1 MPAGFFHQFSNVVSR
16 GAGKPATFALACGL
30 ILLWAVSGP
39 FFGFSETWQLVVNT
53 ATTIV
58 TFLMVFVVQ
67 HTQNRD
73 GEAVQAKLDELILA
87 LKRADNR
94 LIGAEDLTGHE
105 LHKLRRMIAERV
117 ERDKGTI
124 DEIDRRTQDQDGADS
139 NAGQDNSQI
148 KATNRPFQYF
158 SVTNRV
164 KGEQEK

>member
-117 ERDKGTI
+117 ERDNGTI
-124 DEIDRRTQDQDGADS
+124 EEIDRRTGGKDGAGS
-139 NAGQDNSQI
+139 NA
-148 KATNRPFQYF
+148 A
-158 SVTNRV
+158 
-164 KGEQEK
+164 

>member
-1 MPAGFFHQFSNVVSR
+1 MQGFQMSAGFFHQFSNIVSR

-30 ILLWAVSGP
+30 ILLWAISGP

-117 ERDKGTI
+117 ARDKDAI
-124 DEIDRRTQDQDGADS
+124 EEIDRRTASGR
-139 NAGQDNSQI
+139 SQ
-148 KATNRPFQYF
+148 
-158 SVTNRV
+158 
-164 KGEQEK
+164 

>member
-1 MPAGFFHQFSNVVSR
+1 MATGLFHQFSNTVSH
-16 GAGKPATFALACGL
+16 GAGRPVTFAVACGL

-73 GEAVQAKLDELILA
+73 GEAVQAKLDDLILA
-87 LKRADNR
+87 LRKADNR

-105 LHKLRRMIAERV
+105 LHQLKKMIADRV
-117 ERDKGTI
+117 ARDEETI
-124 DEIDRRTQDQDGADS
+124 EEIDRRT
-139 NAGQDNSQI
+139 
-148 KATNRPFQYF
+148 
-158 SVTNRV
+158 
-164 KGEQEK
+164 KGGER

>member
-1 MPAGFFHQFSNVVSR
+1 MQGFQMSAGFFHQFSNIVSR

-30 ILLWAVSGP
+30 ILLLAISGP

-94 LIGAEDLTGHE
+94 LIGAEDLTGQE

-117 ERDKGTI
+117 ARDKDAI
-124 DEIDRRTQDQDGADS
+124 EEIDRRTA
-139 NAGQDNSQI
+139 AGRSQ
-148 KATNRPFQYF
+148 
-158 SVTNRV
+158 
-164 KGEQEK
+164 

>member
-124 DEIDRRTQDQDGADS
+124 DEIDKRTRDQDGADS
-139 NAGQDNSQI
+139 NAG
-148 KATNRPFQYF
+148 
-158 SVTNRV
+158 
-164 KGEQEK
+164 